1 MQSSIAIHVTAISN
15 DNAKIE
21 REMQALS
28 NRMDIPVTALVDG
41 KIICKM
47 PDTRAHEMPEFF
59 KDIFK

>member
-1 MQSSIAIHVTAISN
+1 MPRKKT
-15 DNAKIE
+15 KIE